1 MKKYLKYVITFAVG
15 LVIAFLVL
23 IVKDIFNLSNKIDI
37 IIALCDSAFVSGVL
51 IMSFGL
57 LCLADKGGTFDMLAY
72 GIRRFFG
79 IFRRDVTK
87 VKYRTFYE
95 YRKAMQERN
104 IHFGY
109 LLIIGGI
116 YLVTFLVFLI
126 IYYSL

>member
-37 IIALCDSAFVSGVL
+37 IIAFCDSAFVSGVL

-116 YLVTFLVFLI
+116 YLVTSLVFLI

>member
-37 IIALCDSAFVSGVL
+37 IIALCDSTFVSGVL

-95 YRKAMQERN
+95 YRKAMQERD

-116 YLVTFLVFLI
+116 YLVTSLVFLI